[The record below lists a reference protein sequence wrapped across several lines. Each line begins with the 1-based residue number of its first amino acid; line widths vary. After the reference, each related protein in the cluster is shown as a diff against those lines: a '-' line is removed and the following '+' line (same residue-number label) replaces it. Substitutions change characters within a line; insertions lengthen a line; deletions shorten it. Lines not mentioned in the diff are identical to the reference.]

1 MDLSVCCWA
10 LESLSP
16 AEMFKLIA
24 DESVQYVDVRLQDVA
39 SPEQRAAL
47 NNSDLKISSVSLAF
61 ALWGKPFLS
70 GDAPEATRKIAEKGL
85 IETAQLGA
93 SIAYVIPDE
102 DGSEQ
107 ALARFAN
114 ELNHLATFAQ
124 NQGVLLCLEHFP
136 KRALSSIESTVGFLR
151 EVNHPNLKLLLD
163 SGHAQ
168 ISNESAPDALRD
180 LGELVGFL
188 HVNDNDGK
196 EDLHLGLLDGVMER
210 SSLAAT
216 LEAAAAAAYSG
227 PVSLELSWELD
238 NPSSAVRRGAQLLQE
253 LGAS

>member
-10 LESLSP
+10 LETLSP
-16 AEMFKLIA
+16 MDMFKLIA

-39 SPEQRAAL
+39 TEEQRGAL
-47 NNSDLKISSVSLAF
+47 SDAGLKISSVSLAF

-70 GDAPEATRKIAEKGL
+70 GDSPDETRKIAEQGL
-85 IETAQLGA
+85 IETAELGA

-102 DGSEQ
+102 DSSEE
-107 ALARFAN
+107 ALDRFAK
-114 ELNHLATFAQ
+114 EIKHLASFAQ
-124 NQGVLLCLEHFP
+124 DQGVLLCLEHFP
-136 KRALSSIESTVGFLR
+136 KRALPSIASTVEFIR
-151 EVNHPNLKLLLD
+151 KVDHPNLKLLLD

-168 ISNESAPDALRD
+168 ISKESAPDALRD
-180 LGELVGFL
+180 LGDLVGFL
-188 HVNDNDGK
+188 HVNDNDGE

-216 LEAAAAAAYSG
+216 IDAAAKAAYSG
-227 PVSLELSWELD
+227 PVSLELSWTLD
-238 NPSSAVRRGAQLLQE
+238 DPSSAVRRGTQLLQE